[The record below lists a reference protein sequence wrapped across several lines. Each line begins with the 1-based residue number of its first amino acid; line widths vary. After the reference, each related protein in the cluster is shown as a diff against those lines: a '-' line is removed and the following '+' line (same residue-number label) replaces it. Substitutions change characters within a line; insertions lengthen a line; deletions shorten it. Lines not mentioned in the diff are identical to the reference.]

1 MMKEL
6 ESASDTTSNV
16 GTNSEAAAQSQHPP
30 GGHQIRHVHSHPSMS
45 VVPPES
51 GSGSCGN
58 LQGPI
63 NQPLNDSTGLSQGT
77 YVKKAKKSRL
87 VDDSRVNFV
96 AFNQS

>member
-16 GTNSEAAAQSQHPP
+16 GTNSEAAAQSQQPP

-77 YVKKAKKSRL
+77 YVKKAKNL
-87 VDDSRVNFV
+87 DYGC
-96 AFNQS
+96 

>member
-16 GTNSEAAAQSQHPP
+16 GTKSEAAAQHQQPP
-30 GGHQIRHVHSHPSMS
+30 GHQIRHVHSHPSMS
-45 VVPPES
+45 MVPPET

-63 NQPLNDSTGLSQGT
+63 NKPLNDSTGHSQGE
-77 YVKKAKKSRL
+77 YLHLPHSVELA
-87 VDDSRVNFV
+87 
-96 AFNQS
+96 